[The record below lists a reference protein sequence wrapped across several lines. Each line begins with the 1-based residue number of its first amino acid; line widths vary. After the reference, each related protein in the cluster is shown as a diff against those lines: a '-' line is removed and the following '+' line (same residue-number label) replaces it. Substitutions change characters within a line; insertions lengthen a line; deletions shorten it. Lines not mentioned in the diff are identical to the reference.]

1 MIYLVTN
8 QTKLFKSNTYEL
20 AEIFDSIAHLS
31 TLEWI
36 GVDTETQGFD
46 PFTKNLYTIQLG
58 DRDNQYVI
66 DLTTISIN
74 YYKSLL
80 ESKNLILQNAKFDL
94 RFLYKNNIVP
104 KGIIWDTFLAEV
116 KLTQGQIGVYRNL
129 GALAKKYCNTEEVD
143 KGNRGLIH
151 YKGVYDDTVINY
163 CAKDVA
169 FLHEIKDR
177 QYIQAIKLSVIKA
190 IQLEC
195 EVVKAL
201 AYVEFCGIYL
211 DRNKWQ
217 SKVNE
222 SQKLLIETIDE
233 LNQYIINTPKLHKF
247 VDAQLS
253 LFSSERTV
261 NINWASDKDVKKLF
275 KEIGINILV
284 TEKGVTK
291 ESVESTVL
299 LPQKDKFPILPI
311 YLKYSKLAK
320 EISTY
325 GESFLRHINPVT
337 NRVHTSFTQ
346 IVNTGRMASGSKQGK
361 EESPNLQNIPADDRH
376 RQCFVPQKEENILI
390 DCDYTGMENVIMT
403 NISKDPNLIEFFRN
417 DLGDLHSFVA
427 SKIYPYVAEVPL
439 DQVKKLFP
447 KERQNAKAGGFC
459 FLFGGTG
466 YTAALN
472 LNISRKEG
480 EELEKTYFEAFP
492 SLKYHFDKVEKE
504 ALEKGY
510 ILIDST
516 NGSKW
521 FIDNYEEFKKV
532 HDVVTNLPSSYWE
545 KYREERGKNSSW
557 YQEQKENISK
567 YYSRKGQIRRNA
579 INAPVQGSSATI
591 TKKAVLNM
599 YNYILENNLFN
610 KVLIVNVIHD
620 EILLECPKELA
631 NNMAQILK
639 QCMEDASKEHCTI
652 VPLKAEPIIVDW
664 WQH

>member
-8 QTKLFKSNTYEL
+8 QTKLFKSSIYEL
-20 AEIFDSIAHLS
+20 ATIFDSIAYLS
-31 TLEWI
+31 TLEWV

-390 DCDYTGMENVIMT
+390 DCDYTGKLNYFGMI
-403 NISKDPNLIEFFRN
+403 IE
-417 DLGDLHSFVA
+417 V
-427 SKIYPYVAEVPL
+427 V
-439 DQVKKLFP
+439 
-447 KERQNAKAGGFC
+447 
-459 FLFGGTG
+459 
-466 YTAALN
+466 
-472 LNISRKEG
+472 
-480 EELEKTYFEAFP
+480 
-492 SLKYHFDKVEKE
+492 
-504 ALEKGY
+504 Y
-510 ILIDST
+510 I
-516 NGSKW
+516 
-521 FIDNYEEFKKV
+521 
-532 HDVVTNLPSSYWE
+532 
-545 KYREERGKNSSW
+545 
-557 YQEQKENISK
+557 
-567 YYSRKGQIRRNA
+567 
-579 INAPVQGSSATI
+579 
-591 TKKAVLNM
+591 
-599 YNYILENNLFN
+599 
-610 KVLIVNVIHD
+610 
-620 EILLECPKELA
+620 
-631 NNMAQILK
+631 
-639 QCMEDASKEHCTI
+639 
-652 VPLKAEPIIVDW
+652 
-664 WQH
+664 

>member
-1 MIYLVTN
+1 
-8 QTKLFKSNTYEL
+8 
-20 AEIFDSIAHLS
+20 
-31 TLEWI
+31 
-36 GVDTETQGFD
+36 
-46 PFTKNLYTIQLG
+46 
-58 DRDNQYVI
+58 
-66 DLTTISIN
+66 
-74 YYKSLL
+74 
-80 ESKNLILQNAKFDL
+80 
-94 RFLYKNNIVP
+94 
-104 KGIIWDTFLAEV
+104 
-116 KLTQGQIGVYRNL
+116 
-129 GALAKKYCNTEEVD
+129 
-143 KGNRGLIH
+143 
-151 YKGVYDDTVINY
+151 
-163 CAKDVA
+163 
-169 FLHEIKDR
+169 
-177 QYIQAIKLSVIKA
+177 
-190 IQLEC
+190 
-195 EVVKAL
+195 
-201 AYVEFCGIYL
+201 
-211 DRNKWQ
+211 
-217 SKVNE
+217 
-222 SQKLLIETIDE
+222 
-233 LNQYIINTPKLHKF
+233 
-247 VDAQLS
+247 
-253 LFSSERTV
+253 
-261 NINWASDKDVKKLF
+261 
-275 KEIGINILV
+275 
-284 TEKGVTK
+284 
-291 ESVESTVL
+291 
-299 LPQKDKFPILPI
+299 
-311 YLKYSKLAK
+311 
-320 EISTY
+320 
-325 GESFLRHINPVT
+325 
-337 NRVHTSFTQ
+337 
-346 IVNTGRMASGSKQGK
+346 
-361 EESPNLQNIPADDRH
+361 
-376 RQCFVPQKEENILI
+376 
-390 DCDYTGMENVIMT
+390 MT
-403 NISKDPNLIEFFRN
+403 NISADPNLIEFFRN

-510 ILIDST
+510 ILIDNT

-545 KYREERGKNSSW
+545 KYREEKGKNSSW

-631 NNMAQILK
+631 NNIAQVLK